1 MQTIANSLFGV
12 TLDQNTLASTNYN
25 FKAAQTIRLVLILA
39 VLTIWVLTGFILVR
53 VCPFYLSFWA
63 TTFLFLALLM
73 TSLAA
78 GRQVVEGKMK
88 KKLAEESAQNG
99 NKAVKE
105 FPREEV
111 SGTWKP
117 AVQLYAICLPLVALS
132 PVMFYFTDMKYD
144 VLCQLRKN
152 TSDSLDVNLVTCN
165 LNLREDETL
174 YPEYAASTGFRYLSF
189 IC

>member
-12 TLDQNTLASTNYN
+12 TLNQNTLASTNYN

-88 KKLAEESAQNG
+88 KKIAEESA
-99 NKAVKE
+99 
-105 FPREEV
+105 
-111 SGTWKP
+111 
-117 AVQLYAICLPLVALS
+117 
-132 PVMFYFTDMKYD
+132 
-144 VLCQLRKN
+144 
-152 TSDSLDVNLVTCN
+152 
-165 LNLREDETL
+165 
-174 YPEYAASTGFRYLSF
+174 
-189 IC
+189 